1 MTLEPKSLNN
11 EMIRLLQELIIFME
25 SKGMREE
32 EIPFS
37 LLFELY
43 NMSRNNMSK
52 VFSDSATWVNPQLI
66 DSMLDQGIIQRVMS
80 ENLEKYALTFKGI
93 AQSIQIKYGKTVE
106 EQFLK
111 FLELSDHKFATT
123 EQSPLSWKEKL
134 ASLSLILMASTSTST
149 AIRLNNEANKTVF
162 KEVCEKTLV
171 CLKNFGLVERKEE
184 LKTTSRGEHPVSA
197 LMSRVNELARKTNL
211 YYKNVRDVSGYYF
224 DVEKDGDVDK
234 KRLFFLMKKIFGYYD
249 PNCNYGEM
257 YKELEQISNLYS
269 PRFLGRSMNPMIS
282 LSILK
287 SVKEFMNQEIWHLSP
302 QPQPNL
308 EAQRASTE
316 RSRDEKSKKI
326 RMTGKSE
333 ELTSWIEK

>member
-1 MTLEPKSLNN
+1 VGLTLEEKSLNN

-25 SKGMREE
+25 SKGMKEE

-93 AQSIQIKYGKTVE
+93 AQSIQIKYGKTLE

-134 ASLSLILMASTSTST
+134 ASLSLILMASTSTSS
-149 AIRLNNEANKTVF
+149 AIRLNNKANKAVLNEVF
-162 KEVCEKTLV
+162 EKTLA
-171 CLKNFGLVERKEE
+171 CLKKFGLVEKKEE

-211 YYKNVRDVSGYYF
+211 YYKNVREVSGYYF
-224 DVEKDGDVDK
+224 DIEKEGDIDK
-234 KRLFFLMKKIFGYYD
+234 KRLFFLLRKIFGYYD
-249 PNCNYGEM
+249 PNCDYGEM
-257 YKELEQISNLYS
+257 YKELEQISQLYS
-269 PRFLGRSMNPMIS
+269 PRFLARSINPMIS

-287 SVKEFMNQEIWHLSP
+287 KVKEFMNQEIWHFP
-302 QPQPNL
+302 QQTQPNL
-308 EAQRASTE
+308 EAQRTSTE
-316 RSRDEKSKKI
+316 QARDHKTKRIKTTEGRVVPKDVI
-326 RMTGKSE
+326 
-333 ELTSWIEK
+333 